1 MQAIKEPKCE
11 YQSDFHKGKVEWHHL
26 ISFDGMCGVNL
37 CEAHHSIIQG
47 RKKVYN
53 EETKPLSE
61 QRNEIMELV
70 YAAVRAAC
78 HNISEI
84 DKN

>member
-1 MQAIKEPKCE
+1 MVKELECE
-11 YQSDFHKGKVEWHHL
+11 YQSDFHKGKVEWHHPV
-26 ISFDGMCGVNL
+26 STDGMCGVYL
-37 CEAHHSIIQG
+37 CECHHSIIQG

-70 YAAVRAAC
+70 YAAVRAAG
-78 HNISEI
+78 HKNSDI

>member
-1 MQAIKEPKCE
+1 
-11 YQSDFHKGKVEWHHL
+11 
-26 ISFDGMCGVNL
+26 
-37 CEAHHSIIQG
+37 
-47 RKKVYN
+47 VYN

-70 YAAVRAAC
+70 YAAVRKSGHA
-78 HNISEI
+78 ISEI

>member
-1 MQAIKEPKCE
+1 MTEELKCE
-11 YQSDFHKGKVEWHHL
+11 YKSDFHQGKVEWHHPV
-26 ISFDGMCGVNL
+26 STDGLCGVYL

-61 QRNEIMELV
+61 QGKEILELI
-70 YAAVRAAC
+70 YAAVRKSG
-78 HNISEI
+78 HKISEI